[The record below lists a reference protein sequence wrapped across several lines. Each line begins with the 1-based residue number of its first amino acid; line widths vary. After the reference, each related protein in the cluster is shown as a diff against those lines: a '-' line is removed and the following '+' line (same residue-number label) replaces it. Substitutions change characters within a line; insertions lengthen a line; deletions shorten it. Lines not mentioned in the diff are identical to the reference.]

1 MVRESSARLLAMLG
15 LLQSRTVWTG
25 AELAARLGVSART
38 VRNDI
43 DRLRRLD
50 YPVDAVRG
58 RDGHYRLG
66 VGAKLPPLL
75 LDDEEAVAITVGL
88 AAATGITGI
97 EETSARALAKLQAI
111 LPHRL
116 RRQVDALRGAVSA
129 GPENT
134 GANVPDP
141 EIEVGLLTGIAAAI
155 RDREEIRFDYRDP
168 SPARG
173 TTPLDPRGAPTTH
186 GRAPDP
192 ARGTTPLDP
201 RGAPTTHGRA
211 PVPLQVE
218 PYRLVS
224 WQRRWYLVGRAART
238 DVWSTFRLDWMRLRT
253 PGGPR
258 FTPVELPGGDYTAF
272 VLREVAFA
280 GWSVHTRIRVDA
292 PAGEVLA
299 RINPAVGV
307 VEAVDDQTCVLVT
320 GADSVEIIAVYIG
333 MLGMDFHVDGPP
345 ELVTQLTVVGERYRR
360 AVGAS

>member
-1 MVRESSARLLAMLG
+1 MESSGRLLALLG
-15 LLQSRTVWTG
+15 LLQARTTWTG
-25 AELAARLGVSART
+25 QELAARLQVSPRT

-75 LDDEEAVAITVGL
+75 LDDDEAVAITVGL
-88 AAATGITGI
+88 VAATGITGI
-97 EETSARALAKLQAI
+97 EETSARALAKLEAI

-116 RRQVDALRGAVSA
+116 RRQVDAVRGAVSA

-134 GANVPDP
+134 GSNVPDP
-141 EIEVGLLTGIAAAI
+141 EIEVGLLTAIAAAI
-155 RDREEIRFDYRDP
+155 RDREEIRFDYGEER
-168 SPARG
+168 
-173 TTPLDPRGAPTTH
+173 
-186 GRAPDP
+186 
-192 ARGTTPLDP
+192 
-201 RGAPTTHGRA
+201 
-211 PVPLQVE
+211 VQVQ

-224 WQRRWYLVGRAART
+224 WQRRWYLVGRTART
-238 DVWSTFRLDWMRLRT
+238 DTWATYRLDWMALRT

-272 VLREVAFA
+272 VLRDVAFH
-280 GWSVHTRIRVDA
+280 GWNVHARIAIDA
-292 PAGEVLA
+292 PANEVLS

-307 VEAVDDQTCVLVT
+307 VEAVDESSCVLVT

-333 MLGMDFHVDGPP
+333 MLGLDFHVDEPP
-345 ELVTQLTVVGERYRR
+345 ELVAQLRLVGERYRQ
-360 AVGAS
+360 AVS

>member
-1 MVRESSARLLAMLG
+1 MGTESSARLLALLG
-15 LLQSRTVWTG
+15 LLQSRTDWTG

-66 VGAKLPPLL
+66 IGAKLPPLL

-97 EETSARALAKLQAI
+97 EETSSRALAKLEAI

-116 RRQVDALRGAVSA
+116 RRQVDAVRRAVSA

-134 GANVPDP
+134 DSNVPDP
-141 EIEVGLLTGIAAAI
+141 EIEVGLLTGLAAAI
-155 RDREEIRFDYRDP
+155 RDHAEVRFDYQDEP
-168 SPARG
+168 SWR
-173 TTPLDPRGAPTTH
+173 
-186 GRAPDP
+186 
-192 ARGTTPLDP
+192 
-201 RGAPTTHGRA
+201 
-211 PVPLQVE
+211 QVQ
-218 PYRLVS
+218 PYRLIS
-224 WQRRWYLVGRAART
+224 WQRRWYLVGRTART
-238 DVWSTFRLDWMRLRT
+238 DSWSTYRLDWMRLRT

-280 GWSVHTRIRVDA
+280 GWNVHARIRVTA
-292 PAGEVLA
+292 PAAEVLA

-307 VEAVDDQTCVLVT
+307 VEALDDNTCVLVT

-333 MLGMDFHVDGPP
+333 MLGLDFYVNGPP
-345 ELVTQLTVVGERYRR
+345 ELMTRLAVLGERYR
-360 AVGAS
+360 